1 MSKQRQTYLFTL
13 TVGLIIDAFL
23 SIILILML
31 QYYKAKG
38 LQFQY
43 TDVFYFCIL
52 FIPAYFYFYKEHQRI
67 LLRPTVSYT
76 FGSPDHPK
84 RHIMKF
90 LALKFC
96 LLGVIFAV
104 SDPVFGEEE
113 RAIPIQ
119 KGDVMVCLDLSR
131 SMDVND
137 INNTS
142 RLEAGRNLLK
152 SMVNKLSGQRIGL
165 CVFAQ
170 NAVIQLPLTRD
181 YAQFKLMLSEANT
194 NHFSNQGT
202 NLGAALV
209 KAMASFEKKKAANT
223 VLLITDGEDHEASL
237 SSIVDSLIV
246 SNTKLLSIAV
256 GTETGG
262 PVLRSD
268 RKSMRLDANG
278 NIILSKVDLA
288 LVKNLA
294 KATKG
299 LWLHITEPF
308 PNPDAILTE
317 INLASMG
324 YSRDLKFKVEQ
335 RLFHIPLM
343 LALLSFFIYVL
354 IPFRINRKW

>member
-67 LLRPTVSYT
+67 LLRSTLSYT
-76 FGSPDHPK
+76 LRSPDHPK

-131 SMDVND
+131 SMQFFNP
-137 INNTS
+137 
-142 RLEAGRNLLK
+142 L
-152 SMVNKLSGQRIGL
+152 QR
-165 CVFAQ
+165 F
-170 NAVIQLPLTRD
+170 
-181 YAQFKLMLSEANT
+181 
-194 NHFSNQGT
+194 
-202 NLGAALV
+202 
-209 KAMASFEKKKAANT
+209 
-223 VLLITDGEDHEASL
+223 
-237 SSIVDSLIV
+237 
-246 SNTKLLSIAV
+246 LLSRGILL
-256 GTETGG
+256 TFTGG
-262 PVLRSD
+262 CKCLQNVDNMSSD
-268 RKSMRLDANG
+268 L
-278 NIILSKVDLA
+278 
-288 LVKNLA
+288 
-294 KATKG
+294 
-299 LWLHITEPF
+299 
-308 PNPDAILTE
+308 
-317 INLASMG
+317 
-324 YSRDLKFKVEQ
+324 
-335 RLFHIPLM
+335 
-343 LALLSFFIYVL
+343 
-354 IPFRINRKW
+354 